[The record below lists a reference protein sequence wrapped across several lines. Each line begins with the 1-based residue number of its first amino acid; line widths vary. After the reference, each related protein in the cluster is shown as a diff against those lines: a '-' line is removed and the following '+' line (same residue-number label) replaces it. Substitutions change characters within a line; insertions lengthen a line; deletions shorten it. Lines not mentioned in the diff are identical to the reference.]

1 MQPASNAE
9 VAVDLVVRLDAAIGQ
24 PEARGVLRAAI
35 GEVAAEA
42 RLHAMPPEMLL
53 VLIKS
58 HLWART
64 TGLDMIERRDLVEI
78 SVRWAI
84 EEYYRPR

>member
-1 MQPASNAE
+1 
-9 VAVDLVVRLDAAIGQ
+9 
-24 PEARGVLRAAI
+24 
-35 GEVAAEA
+35 
-42 RLHAMPPEMLL
+42 MPPEMLL